1 MTILG
6 FNFGRNRGE
15 PAIASV
21 GGSLCMTS
29 VWLSRTSIECHVPS
43 GLDQGQYVQVDVT
56 TCPTGALDCLTP
68 QKMVGRAPSVFT
80 YDCPVVTQFYPNN
93 GLPRDGDATVTI
105 TGTNF
110 GSNANGYAP
119 KVNIGPTE
127 CVRTTWASQSSLTCV
142 TPRSSALSQL
152 SQLDVSVSVGKCF
165 GALPEVAFYQQANVF
180 NPWDMPP
187 FPEGEVADI
196 AYLTC
201 GPDRNDIYAHED
213 IVKKGNAVLYAPHG
227 VTSVKDGVLVSAVG
241 NGELFQKLFALPL
254 YSFDSREATYTLTV
268 KMAGDFDLIE
278 TPVDGQAVRM
288 DLIMGIGNSRKFYG
302 VRKSVGT
309 DINMGYVV
317 EGFYDGVSNV
327 LQLPDGADQAG
338 NFGPWTDSLDT
349 RTTPQSV
356 TVSFQAKKQPNSQ
369 LIDMTITMRH
379 GSSVGVRTI
388 RNFELEGG
396 ALEYEFVVFRQNK
409 KQSFKIKELRLSLC
423 GCNEPS
429 YDSDE
434 GNCPI

>member
-1 MTILG
+1 
-6 FNFGRNRGE
+6 
-15 PAIASV
+15 
-21 GGSLCMTS
+21 
-29 VWLSRTSIECHVPS
+29 
-43 GLDQGQYVQVDVT
+43 
-56 TCPTGALDCLTP
+56 
-68 QKMVGRAPSVFT
+68 
-80 YDCPVVTQFYPNN
+80 
-93 GLPRDGDATVTI
+93 
-105 TGTNF
+105 
-110 GSNANGYAP
+110 
-119 KVNIGPTE
+119 
-127 CVRTTWASQSSLTCV
+127 
-142 TPRSSALSQL
+142 
-152 SQLDVSVSVGKCF
+152 
-165 GALPEVAFYQQANVF
+165 
-180 NPWDMPP
+180 
-187 FPEGEVADI
+187 
-196 AYLTC
+196 
-201 GPDRNDIYAHED
+201 
-213 IVKKGNAVLYAPHG
+213 
-227 VTSVKDGVLVSAVG
+227 VLVSAVG

-302 VRKSVGT
+302 VRKSDGT